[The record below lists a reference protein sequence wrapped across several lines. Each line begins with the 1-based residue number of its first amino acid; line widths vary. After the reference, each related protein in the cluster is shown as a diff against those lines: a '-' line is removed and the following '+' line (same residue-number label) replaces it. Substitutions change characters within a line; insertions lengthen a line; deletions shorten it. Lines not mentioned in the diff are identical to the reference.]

1 MPAHTSVD
9 SGEEDAPAR
18 AAIGLAR
25 VAFPSPLGGPRMK
38 SACSSKGDDARQ
50 GAVGLRNIAVCCNEM
65 HFYLSIAERHCKC
78 VGSGQGLLCVCVLVY
93 VSS

>member
-1 MPAHTSVD
+1 MCQLITSVD

-50 GAVGLRNIAVCCNEM
+50 GAVGLRNIAVCCDEM
-65 HFYLSIAERHCKC
+65 HFLFVHRRKALQVR
-78 VGSGQGLLCVCVLVY
+78 G
-93 VSS
+93 